1 MHQKPL
7 KPTSS
12 SPLTVVPD
20 AGSTSDA
27 KSDSRALGR
36 VVTLA
41 KRLET
46 GREKLARVERRLEL
60 ANRRRS
66 EALDA
71 VHAAKSEVQ
80 ANTRA
85 LREELC

>member
-1 MHQKPL
+1 MHLKPL
-7 KPTSS
+7 KPTSPS
-12 SPLTVVPD
+12 LLTVVQGV
-20 AGSTSDA
+20 GSPSDV
-27 KSDSRALGR
+27 KSESHALGR

-41 KRLET
+41 TRLET
-46 GREKLARVERRLEL
+46 SREKLARVERRLEL

-71 VHAAKSEVQ
+71 VNAAKSEVQ